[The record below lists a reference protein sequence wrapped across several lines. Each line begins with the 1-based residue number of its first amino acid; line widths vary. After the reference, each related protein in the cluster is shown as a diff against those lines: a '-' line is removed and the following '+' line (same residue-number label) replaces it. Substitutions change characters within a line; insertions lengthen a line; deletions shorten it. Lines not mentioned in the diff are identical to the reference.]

1 MTREIK
7 IYDTTLRDGTQ
18 GEGVSFSM
26 EDKVRIAQRL
36 DSLGIHYIEGGWPG
50 SNPKDLRFFK
60 RVQDAV
66 FKTAKITAFGAT
78 RRPGVRPQDD
88 GNIQAL
94 VEAGPPVVTIFGKS
108 WDFHVTAAI
117 GTTLEENLAMIG
129 DSVAYLLKHFEEV
142 IYDAEHFFDGFKKNP
157 EYAIQTLLAAESAGA
172 HCLVLCDTNG
182 GSLPHEIGAIV
193 REVRRAVKADTPL
206 GIHVHNDTECAVANS
221 LAAVSEGIGHVQ
233 GTINGYG
240 ERCGNANL
248 VSIIPNLMLK
258 MGLESIPREH
268 LRELRDVS
276 RFVSELANRKPW
288 SSQPYVGDSAFA
300 HKGGIHVS
308 AVLKHPDTYEHTDPD
323 LVGNH
328 RRVLVSELAGQSNIL
343 WKAREYGIDLDKNT
357 PDARRILEMLKRM
370 EDEGFQFEGAEASF
384 ELLMERALGNHRPY
398 FDLDG
403 YRVIVE
409 ENNGGAEP
417 VAEATVRLRVKG
429 IAEHTA
435 AAGNGPVNAL
445 DFALRKALE
454 DFYPN
459 LKEMELLDYKVRILD
474 ESKGTAAKTRV
485 LITSGDGDE
494 TWGTVGVAD
503 NIIEASWQAVVDS
516 IEYKLRRDE
525 KKGQR

>member
-1 MTREIK
+1 MSREIK
-7 IYDTTLRDGTQ
+7 VYDTTLRDGTQ

-26 EDKVRIAQRL
+26 EDKVRIAHRL
-36 DSLGIHYIEGGWPG
+36 DALGIHYIEGGWPG

-66 FKTAKITAFGAT
+66 FKTARIAAFGAT
-78 RRPGVRPQDD
+78 RRPGVRPQEDP
-88 GNIQAL
+88 NLQAL

-108 WDFHVTAAI
+108 WDFHVTSALS
-117 GTTLEENLAMIG
+117 TTLEENLAMIG

-142 IYDAEHFFDGFKKNP
+142 IYDAEHFFDGFKRNR
-157 EYAIQTLLAAESAGA
+157 EYAIRTLLAAEAAGA

-182 GSLPHEIGAIV
+182 GGLPHEIAEIL
-193 REVRRAVKADTPL
+193 REVKKVVKPASPL
-206 GIHVHNDTECAVANS
+206 GIHVHNDTECAVANT
-221 LAAVSEGIGHVQ
+221 LAAVAEGVGHVQ

-258 MGLESIPREH
+258 MDLACIPPQN
-268 LRELRDVS
+268 LRELREVS

-288 SSQPYVGDSAFA
+288 NAQPYVGDSAFA

-308 AVLKHPDTYEHTDPD
+308 AVLKHPETYEHIDPER
-323 LVGNH
+323 VGNH

-357 PDARRILEMLKRM
+357 PDARRILEMLKRL

-398 FDLDG
+398 FDLQG

-409 ENNGGAEP
+409 EDNADGEP

-429 IAEHTA
+429 IEEHTA
-435 AAGNGPVNAL
+435 ASGNGPVHAL
-445 DFALRKALE
+445 DHALRKALE

-459 LKEMELLDYKVRILD
+459 LKQMSLLDYKVRILE

-485 LITSGDGDE
+485 LITSGDGNE

-503 NIIEASWQAVVDS
+503 NIIEASWQALVDS
-516 IEYKLRRDE
+516 IEYKLRRDDR
-525 KKGQR
+525 QARR